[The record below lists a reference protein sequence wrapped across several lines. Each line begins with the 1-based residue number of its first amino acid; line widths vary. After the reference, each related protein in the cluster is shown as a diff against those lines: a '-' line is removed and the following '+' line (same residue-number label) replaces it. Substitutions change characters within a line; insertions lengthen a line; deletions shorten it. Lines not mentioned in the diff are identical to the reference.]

1 MRDKQTWQRE
11 TREKSRERERK
22 ILQDFEE
29 ISEFAVERMWRTS
42 WWLCA
47 HSVECIIGF
56 WLKPKGITYKR
67 ILRQQPQMYETT
79 TRQSFCC

>member
-1 MRDKQTWQRE
+1 
-11 TREKSRERERK
+11 
-22 ILQDFEE
+22 
-29 ISEFAVERMWRTS
+29 VERMWRTS